1 MKRQNDDIGPCI
13 QASVI
18 RAKITCKL
26 TGDLTRLSFSVMRSS
41 IYYNRCTYH
50 YSRKGHRSKPPSHL
64 SKLKGHEGTCV
75 CKYYVRMNV
84 VGFSREYKFLH
95 GF

>member
-1 MKRQNDDIGPCI
+1 MKRQNDDIHVYI

-41 IYYNRCTYH
+41 IYYNRCAYH
-50 YSRKGHRSKPPSHL
+50 YSRKGHRSKLLSHP
-64 SKLKGHEGTCV
+64 SKLKGHEGHALV
-75 CKYYVRMNV
+75 HVNV
-84 VGFSREYKFLH
+84 TYE
-95 GF
+95 